1 LRYAT
6 SESSG
11 QPAASFTLPCLVQAC
26 GHEPLLSLCCG
37 RASQSF
43 KPRMGATPMTTAV
56 LLLAPLGVVLGA
68 LYWVMSFYQEQ
79 TELNRKLWKK
89 HGVEV

>member
-1 LRYAT
+1 
-6 SESSG
+6 
-11 QPAASFTLPCLVQAC
+11 
-26 GHEPLLSLCCG
+26 
-37 RASQSF
+37 
-43 KPRMGATPMTTAV
+43 MTTAV

-79 TELNRKLWKK
+79 MELNRKLWKK